1 MGFYVL
7 INKSDIYSTFI
18 GFKKMVENRF
28 NRTIKMLQMDGG
40 GEFTSKLFL
49 DFLLNNAIGHQISC
63 PYTAQQNGIVNEST
77 NTSCRKAFAYYHN
90 NTFRILIGFRL
101 FLHRCF

>member
-1 MGFYVL
+1 MSSNFGYQFYLTIVDDHTRYVGFYLL

-28 NRTIKMLQMDGG
+28 NRASKMLQMDGG

-49 DFLLNNAIGHQISC
+49 YFLLNNAIGHQISY
-63 PYTAQQNGIVNEST
+63 PYTAQQSSVVKRKHRHIV
-77 NTSCRKAFAYYHN
+77 
-90 NTFRILIGFRL
+90 
-101 FLHRCF
+101 